1 MSMEREIGLELAEI
15 PISLHHHGHS
25 VDVKYAKAALE
36 EKDQEEGGRSSSEG
50 TSVGD

>member
-15 PISLHHHGHS
+15 PISLHHHGQS
-25 VDVKYAKAALE
+25 VDIKYAKAALE